1 MQMNI
6 SLAVCLFFVIF
17 VTYNFHPRYH
27 RHMKFDPALPFDLPL
42 LPPRMNF
49 KHEQFMDVMLK
60 TRTELGELNGYSYSL
75 PNPLLLLS
83 PAVIKE
89 SVASS
94 NIENINTTME
104 EALQAQLFPEAEQ
117 KKPDKEVLHYRDAVL
132 WGFENLKKMPIST
145 RLILGIQKK
154 LLPDESPGY
163 RKIQNRIASSTTGE
177 IVYTPPPANELPR
190 LLNNW
195 EQFVNNEDDGIDPL
209 VKAAIAHY
217 QFEAIHPF
225 GDGNGRTGRILMVLQ
240 LIQLKLLSLPILYV
254 SGYINK
260 NRSEYYKLL
269 QTVRTDAGWHNLI
282 LYMLEGF
289 HQQAEETKTTVFKI
303 MDLLEKTREH
313 LKEKH
318 RKIYSAELVE
328 VMFALPI
335 ITPVNLGKKLD
346 VNYRTASR
354 YLAQLAKGKVLHES
368 YVGKYHLYANKALLK
383 ILKQW

>member
-1 MQMNI
+1 
-6 SLAVCLFFVIF
+6 
-17 VTYNFHPRYH
+17 
-27 RHMKFDPALPFDLPL
+27 MKFDPIRPFDLPL
-42 LPPRMNF
+42 LPPDVNF
-49 KHEQFMDVMLK
+49 RHEQFMDLMLK

-83 PAVIKE
+83 PAVIRE

-104 EALQAQLFPEAEQ
+104 EALQAQLLPKAEQ
-117 KKPDKEVLHYRDAVL
+117 KKPDKEVLRYRDAIL
-132 WGFENLKKMPIST
+132 WGFENLKKIPVST

-154 LLPDESPGY
+154 LLPDQAPGY
-163 RKIQNRIASSTTGE
+163 RKTQNRIANRATGE
-177 IVYTPPPANELPR
+177 VIYTPPPANELPR
-190 LLNNW
+190 LLSNW
-195 EQFVNNEDDGIDPL
+195 EQFVNNEEDGIDPL

-240 LIQLKLLSLPILYV
+240 LIQQRLLSLPILYI

-269 QTVRTDAGWHNLI
+269 QTVRADEGWHNFI
-282 LYMLEGF
+282 LYLLKGF
-289 HQQAEETKTTVFKI
+289 HQQALETKTTLFRI
-303 MDLLEKTREH
+303 MELLEKTRQH
-313 LKEKH
+313 LKKKH

-328 VMFALPI
+328 ALFAQPI

-354 YLAQLAKGKVLHES
+354 YLAELAIGKVLHES
-368 YVGKYHLYANKALLK
+368 YVGKYHLYANKPLLK
-383 ILKQW
+383 LMKQ